1 MASEEPGRWARVG
14 AVFRRRWVLVTLG
27 VLVVLFAAY
36 TLAGFFLAPRL
47 VARYV
52 PRYVQEQL
60 KRRAEI
66 GEVRVNPLLFK
77 VEVKNFRLQE
87 ADGQPL
93 LGFDRLFVDFEFTSM
108 FRRAWTLAAIELD
121 APRIDAVLTRDGR
134 LNLADLLDSLPRS
147 EPSPQ
152 PSAPRRVLL
161 QHAVVRRG
169 VLSFTDLSTRTPQT
183 ARVEP
188 IDV

>member
-1 MASEEPGRWARVG
+1 M
-14 AVFRRRWVLVTLG
+14 F
-27 VLVVLFAAY
+27 LFAAY
-36 TLAGFFLAPRL
+36 TLAGFFLVPRL

-77 VEVKNFRLQE
+77 VEVKKFRLQE

-134 LNLADLLDSLPRS
+134 LNLAELLDSLPRS

-169 VLSFTDLSTRTPQT
+169 RGTSRS
-183 ARVEP
+183 
-188 IDV
+188 

>member
-27 VLVVLFAAY
+27 VLVVLFVAY
-36 TLAGFFLAPRL
+36 TLAGFFLVPRL

-77 VEVKNFRLQE
+77 VEVKKFRLQE

-108 FRRAWTLAAIELD
+108 FRGAWTLAAIELD
-121 APRIDAVLTRDGR
+121 A
-134 LNLADLLDSLPRS
+134 
-147 EPSPQ
+147 
-152 PSAPRRVLL
+152 
-161 QHAVVRRG
+161 
-169 VLSFTDLSTRTPQT
+169 
-183 ARVEP
+183 
-188 IDV
+188 